1 MIVKSLIKIAK
12 TDPWILN
19 HDHSSGGEI
28 ACVCPGE
35 TTPGDDLV
43 EQDHDKVEDVGD
55 DLDDGDIDDVA
66 KQWWGFSTKKKSP
79 LVPADR
85 AGIQAVPDP
94 QALHSG
100 SSERSRTLAPGKF
113 TLGTWVDSF
122 MVTIDSVYRNLGRVP
137 LLVVLVFLVVVLLS
151 IVVRVF
157 IGGSL
162 GRGWWYTFHLLS
174 GIS

>member
-55 DLDDGDIDDVA
+55 DLDDGDIDDVGHYDCKA
-66 KQWWGFSTKKKSP
+66 MVRIFEKKSHHWSQ
-79 LVPADR
+79 L
-85 AGIQAVPDP
+85 IKLAVKPCP
-94 QALHSG
+94 TPRLYIVGLRRGQEHWHLENSLWELG
-100 SSERSRTLAPGKF
+100 STL
-113 TLGTWVDSF
+113 L
-122 MVTIDSVYRNLGRVP
+122 
-137 LLVVLVFLVVVLLS
+137 
-151 IVVRVF
+151 
-157 IGGSL
+157 
-162 GRGWWYTFHLLS
+162 WWL
-174 GIS
+174 